1 MVLPLAEILAAP
13 RLHLIA
19 LTGSPEALQRPV
31 SWCSV
36 TELADPRP
44 WLQGGELVLTTG
56 LRQRT
61 AAAQREFV
69 ELVARRGVS
78 GIGFGTGLT
87 HERVP
92 RMVITTARAY
102 DLPVLEV
109 PYETPFLAVDRFV
122 ADRIAAESY
131 GRQRDL
137 LRMHHALAR
146 ALLSGGGLDGL
157 VHTLAQLVGAPVAV
171 TDAYGAVLAATPP
184 GGEWPAGQDAPIEVA
199 DVEVAD
205 IVVAHLRTPAEHE
218 VLPYAASL
226 VGLELARRQAV
237 LAGRRELVG
246 QVIEDIVRASL
257 SESEAAKRLS
267 AFGVDA
273 ARPHTVLL
281 AAAGRGV
288 DPGGDRLRSLPGGVY
303 PLSAA
308 GAEPIVT
315 AYLGE
320 HLVVVVGE
328 GRPVDEVARQTLGYV
343 GRLGESA
350 RVGIGGAYPGAAGL
364 RWSFYEAREALSRG
378 PGINGREPLSLP
390 GLLLASEALPLTEL
404 GRAVLAPL
412 LDFDEQG
419 GGDLVA
425 TLRAYLEEDGSVA
438 RVASRLFVHRNTVR
452 YRLEQIERLTG
463 RSLASTQDRVQFWL
477 ALQAVTLG
485 AR

>member
-13 RLHLIA
+13 RLNLVA
-19 LTGSPEALQRPV
+19 LTGSPEALRRPV
-31 SWCSV
+31 RWCAV

-56 LRQRT
+56 LRQRSV
-61 AAAQREFV
+61 AAQCEFV
-69 ELVARRGVS
+69 DLVAKRGVA

-92 RMVITTARAY
+92 RAIIATAREH

-122 ADRIAAESY
+122 ADRVAAESY
-131 GRQRDL
+131 ARQRDL
-137 LRMHHALAR
+137 LRMHEALAS

-171 TDAYGAVLAATPP
+171 TDAYEVVLAAA
-184 GGEWPAGQDAPIEVA
+184 PAGSAWSAGTGLAAPIEVA
-199 DVEVAD
+199 GAV
-205 IVVAHLRTPAEHE
+205 IAHLRTRAGHE

-226 VGLELARRQAV
+226 VGLELARRHAV
-237 LAGRRELVG
+237 LAARRELVG

-257 SESEAAKRLS
+257 SEGEAARRLS
-267 AFGVDA
+267 TFGVDA

-281 AAAGRGV
+281 AAASRDA
-288 DPGGDRLRSLPGGVY
+288 DPGGDRLRGLPGGVY

-308 GAEPIVT
+308 GAEPVVT
-315 AYLGE
+315 AYMGE

-328 GRPVDEVARQTLGYV
+328 GRPVAEVARQTLGYV
-343 GRLGESA
+343 AQLGENA

-378 PGINGREPLSLP
+378 PGINAREPLSLP

-419 GGDLVA
+419 GGGDLVA
-425 TLRAYLEEDGSVA
+425 TLRAYLEEDASVA
-438 RVASRLFVHRNTVR
+438 RVAARLFVHRNTVR
-452 YRLEQIERLTG
+452 YRLDQIERLTG
-463 RSLASTQDRVQFWL
+463 RTLASTQDRVQFWL

>member
-1 MVLPLAEILAAP
+1 VI
-13 RLHLIA
+13 
-19 LTGSPEALQRPV
+19 
-31 SWCSV
+31 
-36 TELADPRP
+36 
-44 WLQGGELVLTTG
+44 
-56 LRQRT
+56 T
-61 AAAQREFV
+61 AARE
-69 ELVARRGVS
+69 
-78 GIGFGTGLT
+78 
-87 HERVP
+87 H
-92 RMVITTARAY
+92 

-131 GRQRDL
+131 ARQREL
-137 LRMHHALAR
+137 LRMHEALAR

-171 TDAYGAVLAATPP
+171 MDAYGVILAAA
-184 GGEWPAGQDAPIEVA
+184 PAGWEWSDKTGAAAPIEVA
-199 DVEVAD
+199 GAV
-205 IVVAHLRTPAEHE
+205 IAHLRTSAEHE

-257 SESEAAKRLS
+257 SEGEAAKRLS
-267 AFGVDA
+267 TFGVDA

-281 AAAGRGV
+281 AAAGPDA
-288 DPGGDRLRSLPGGVY
+288 DPGGDRLRGLPGGVY

-308 GAEPIVT
+308 GIEPVVT

-328 GRPVDEVARQTLGYV
+328 GRPVAEVAHQSLGYV
-343 GRLGESA
+343 AQLGGNA
-350 RVGIGGAYPGAAGL
+350 RVGIGGTYPGAAGL

-378 PGINGREPLSLP
+378 PGINAREPLSLP

-404 GRAVLAPL
+404 GRSVLAPL
-412 LDFDEQG
+412 LDFDDQA

-425 TLRAYLEEDGSVA
+425 TLRAYLEEDASVA
-438 RVASRLFVHRNTVR
+438 RVAARLFVHRNTVR
-452 YRLEQIERLTG
+452 YRLDQIERLTG
-463 RSLASTQDRVQFWL
+463 RTLASTQDRVQFWL
-477 ALQAVTLG
+477 ALQAVALG